1 MGLFGPSLT
10 EKIRRSAA
18 VALPEADWR
27 INVDWSGG
35 AKLHQLHGSVPAQH
49 TDEESLRLARSVWTA
64 VVKDFRLKPD
74 DQRDGLLDVGVT
86 STGGTEQRTGIN
98 G

>member
-18 VALPEADWR
+18 TALPQAEWNVVVDWR
-27 INVDWSGG
+27 SGS
-35 AKLHQLHGSVPAQH
+35 KLHQLLGALNEAHSDAETMQFARDVWRAITKDYRLSPA
-49 TDEESLRLARSVWTA
+49 
-64 VVKDFRLKPD
+64 

-86 STGGTEQRTGIN
+86 SAGGAEQLSGVN